1 MTESDDEKL
10 LESLLSTQKDGKL
23 EFTLH
28 IGGKS
33 HVLAGALIVKSPT
46 PLQKPTQRGGVYFSD
61 TYVYRIKGIIHDSS
75 IIPLLSKTM
84 LGPNTEFRE
93 ILVKT
98 NAVINSNKTDIS
110 LYTNLTNSMQ
120 SKSKIEV
127 NLVIT
132 RVEKH

>member
-1 MTESDDEKL
+1 MPESDDEKL
-10 LESLLSTQKDGKL
+10 LESLLSTQKNEKL
-23 EFTLH
+23 EFILQ
-28 IGGKS
+28 IEGKS
-33 HVLAGALIVKSPT
+33 HVLDEALIVKSPT
-46 PLQKPTQRGGVYFSD
+46 PVQKPTQRGGVYFSD
-61 TYVYRIKGIIHDSS
+61 TYVYKIKGIIHDSS

-98 NAVINSNKTDIS
+98 NTVINSSKADIL

-132 RVEKH
+132 RAEKH

>member
-1 MTESDDEKL
+1 MTDSNDDKL
-10 LESLLSTQKDGKL
+10 LESLLSIQKNEKL
-23 EFTLH
+23 EFSLQ
-28 IGGKS
+28 IEEKS
-33 HVLAGALIVKSPT
+33 YVLNEVLIVKSST
-46 PLQKPTQRGGVYFSD
+46 PVRKPTQRGGVYFSG
-61 TYVYRIKGIIHDSS
+61 TNVYRIKGIIYDSS

-98 NAVINSNKTDIS
+98 SAVINSNKTNIS

-120 SKSKIEV
+120 SKSKIEL

-132 RVEKH
+132 RVEIH